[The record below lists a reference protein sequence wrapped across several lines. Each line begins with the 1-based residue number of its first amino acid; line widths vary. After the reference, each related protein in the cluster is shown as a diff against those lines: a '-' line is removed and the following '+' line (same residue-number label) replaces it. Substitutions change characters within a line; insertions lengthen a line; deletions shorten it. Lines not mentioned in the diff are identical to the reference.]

1 MNAYQIRNSYIK
13 FFEKR
18 DHVQIVNASLVPE
31 NDPTTL
37 FISSGMQPLVPYLLG
52 EVHPQGKRLV
62 NAQNCFRAQDI
73 DEIGDNRHTTFF
85 RMLGNWSLG
94 EYFKK
99 DQLTFFFTFL
109 TDTKEGLGLDPNKL
123 YVTVFAGN
131 ESVPKDTE
139 SIRIWQELFKTAGI
153 DAKEGERIFIYGVDK
168 NWWSRSGKPDNMPA
182 GEPGGPDS
190 EVFYDFETEHGTQFG
205 EVCHVNCDCGRYI
218 EIGNS
223 VFMQF
228 QKSSFAKA
236 SEGQGNKSTFV
247 ELPQKNVDFGGGLER
262 LIMASEHK
270 TDIFQTSLFASI
282 VGVIEKTTGK
292 SYASDST
299 SMRIVTDHLTAA
311 IFIASNGVTPSNKD
325 QGYLLRRLIRRALDN
340 FYVLDGKDV
349 SGILE
354 TIVEQYKDTDPILL
368 EKFEN
373 IKFVILEEEEKYSR
387 TRNEAKRSIEKKYP
401 SLRHTSAQAL
411 HSSGQVKKFDGNLD
425 QIEITADDA
434 FILYSTHGLSPTQI
448 KSLGYTFDDQE
459 FAEKMKSHQ
468 SLSRAGAD
476 KKFKGGL
483 ADTQERT
490 IQGHTATHLLHQALR
505 DVLGD
510 SVHQTGSNIT
520 IERVR
525 FDFAYDK
532 KLTAQELSK
541 VEKIVQEKVMED
553 LPVHFEILP
562 IEEAKKKGAIGLFG
576 EKYSEDVKVYF
587 IGPSSLPSSAQA
599 QSSSGQA
606 YSAEFCGGPHVEH
619 TNEIGSFKITRE
631 ESLGKGNR
639 RIYAIVE

>member
-1 MNAYQIRNSYIK
+1 MSAHEILTKYIE
-13 FFEKR
+13 FFKKR
-18 DHVQIVNASLVPE
+18 EHVQIANASLVPD

-37 FISSGMQPLVPYLLG
+37 FTSSGMQPLVPYLLG

-73 DEIGDNRHTTFF
+73 EEIGDNRHTTFF

-94 EYFKK
+94 DYFKK
-99 DQLTFFFTFL
+99 EQLPFFFTFL
-109 TDTKEGLGLDPNKL
+109 TDKNEGLGLDPQKL
-123 YVTVFAGN
+123 FVTVFARN
-131 ESVPKDTE
+131 DSVPKDTE
-139 SIRIWQELFKTAGI
+139 SIEIWQELFQKVGI
-153 DAKEGERIFIYGVDK
+153 DAKEGERIFTYGVDK

-190 EVFYDFETEHGTQFG
+190 EVFYDFGAEYNIHENSQWKD

-228 QKSSFAKA
+228 QKQSDGSF
-236 SEGQGNKSTFV
+236 Q
-247 ELPQKNVDFGGGLER
+247 ELPQLNVDFGGGLER
-262 LIMASEHK
+262 LLMASENK
-270 TDIFQTSLFASI
+270 TDIFETSLFEPVIASI
-282 VGVIEKTTGK
+282 KKAVGKDYKNNEN
-292 SYASDST
+292 
-299 SMRIVTDHLTAA
+299 SMRIITDHLTAA
-311 IFIASNGVTPSNKD
+311 VFITSNGTVPSNKE
-325 QGYLLRRLIRRALDN
+325 QGYILRRLIRRGLDN
-340 FYVLDGKDV
+340 FYVLGGKDV
-349 SGILE
+349 RGIIE
-354 TIVEQYKDTDPILL
+354 SIIEQYKKTDPELI
-368 EKFEN
+368 EKFEQIHN
-373 IKFVILEEEEKYSR
+373 VILEEEQKYSTTR
-387 TRNEAKRSIEKKYP
+387 TNAKSFIERKY
-401 SLRHTSAQAL
+401 STTAKDSV
-411 HSSGQVKKFDGNLD
+411 VK
-425 QIEITADDA
+425 QISADDA

-448 KSLGYTFDDQE
+448 KSLGYIFDDQA

-468 SLSRAGAD
+468 NLSRAGAD

-490 IQGHTATHLLHQALR
+490 IHGHTATHLLHQALR

-520 IERVR
+520 TERVR
-525 FDFAYDK
+525 FDFSYDK
-532 KLTAQELSK
+532 KVTLEELKK
-541 VEKIVQEKVMED
+541 VEDIVNEKISKN
-553 LPVHFEILP
+553 LLVHFEILP

-576 EKYSEDVKVYF
+576 EKYAEDVKVYF
-587 IGPSSLPSSAQA
+587 IGD
-599 QSSSGQA
+599 

-619 TNEIGSFKITRE
+619 TSVIGSFKITRE